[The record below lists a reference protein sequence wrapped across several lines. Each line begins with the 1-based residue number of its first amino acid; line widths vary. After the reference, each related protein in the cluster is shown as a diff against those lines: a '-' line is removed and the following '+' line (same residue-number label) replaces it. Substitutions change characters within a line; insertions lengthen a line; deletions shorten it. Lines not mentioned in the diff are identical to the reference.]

1 VWKNWSRPGAPRV
14 TPAVACASALCRPF
28 QIQKRRGCRGSDR
41 SDKTGLSDVIRTP
54 ADQFG
59 RDRLG
64 AISAPRGAGSG
75 LRRPEEAEAASPQGE
90 GTCPKEP
97 RPETPLTLP
106 SLAFTPAQGS
116 LPAVQEEE

>member
-1 VWKNWSRPGAPRV
+1 MPFLSIHSLSCAGREKTR
-14 TPAVACASALCRPF
+14 TPA
-28 QIQKRRGCRGSDR
+28 
-41 SDKTGLSDVIRTP
+41 LSDVIRTP

-59 RDRLG
+59 RNRLG

-106 SLAFTPAQGS
+106 SLAFTPAQGP